1 MTLRREIKSLVNLRR
16 ESGRHRL
23 LAGAVRSRL
32 VNIRLYQGRQRRIL
46 RESSMVAAISL
57 ISVVLGAAVAY
68 VADRFPTHIETLEMS
83 AGALL
88 IGGFALLGSSL
99 PVVL

>member
-1 MTLRREIKSLVNLRR
+1 
-16 ESGRHRL
+16 
-23 LAGAVRSRL
+23 
-32 VNIRLYQGRQRRIL
+32 
-46 RESSMVAAISL
+46 MVAAMSL
-57 ISVVLGAAVAY
+57 ISVVLGASVAY